1 MRSIKRRIIPW
12 LAALTLAMPACQQA
26 IDDPDISDN
35 LPAIVTFT
43 PLTGESDVTDLIVK
57 DDPTTAINELE
68 AVFRADKV
76 TVTIQGNPRN
86 TFAGLSAFASDVIL
100 SSYTVQYAPLDGLSA
115 ALIPTTWSAG
125 INETIPAGGAVTFDI
140 EIVRLIDKVAGPLTS
155 LDCTIGVGICDLP
168 RRALVTV
175 NFDGADI
182 SGHPVVATG
191 LLTITFADFGDAE
204 GADQGLL

>member
-57 DDPTTAINELE
+57 DDLATAINEQE

-76 TVTIQGNPRN
+76 TVTIQGNMRN
-86 TFAGLSAFASDVIL
+86 GFTSGFASDVIF
-100 SSYTVQYAPLDGLSA
+100 SSYTVQYAPLDGLAA
-115 ALIPTTWSAG
+115 ALIPTSWSAG
-125 INETIPAGGAVTFDI
+125 INQTVPAGGAVTFDI
-140 EIVRLIDKVAGPLTS
+140 EIVRLIDKEAGPLTS

>member
-12 LAALTLAMPACQQA
+12 LAALTLAVPACQQA
-26 IDDPDISDN
+26 IDDPDVSDN

-57 DDPTTAINELE
+57 DDPATAINEQE

-86 TFAGLSAFASDVIL
+86 SFASGFASDVIFT
-100 SSYTVQYAPLDGLSA
+100 SYTVQYAPLDGLA
-115 ALIPTTWSAG
+115 PALIPPAWNAG
-125 INETIPAGGAVTFDI
+125 INQTVPAGGAVTFDI
-140 EIVRLIDKVAGPLTS
+140 EIVRLIDKEAGPLTS

-168 RRALVTV
+168 RRAIATV

>member
-26 IDDPDISDN
+26 IDDPDVSDN

-43 PLTGESDVTDLIVK
+43 PLTGESDATDLIIK
-57 DDPTTAINELE
+57 DDPATAINELE

-76 TVTIQGNPRN
+76 TVTIQGNMRN
-86 TFAGLSAFASDVIL
+86 SFTSGFASDVIF

-115 ALIPTTWSAG
+115 ALIPVSWTAG
-125 INETIPAGGAVTFDI
+125 INQTIPAGSAVTFDI
-140 EIVRLIDKVAGPLTS
+140 EIVRLIDKAAGPLTS

-168 RRALVTV
+168 RRAVVTV